1 MLRHSCG
8 VREIRLIHPSLPGI
22 STSYS
27 AAVFFEFSGLN
38 CHARIP
44 AILFNT
50 KGGDTMAK
58 RLKDLMVFNG
68 KPVVKDKT
76 LFNGQLLDQR
86 REDVYVVLHQMGI
99 IR

>member
-1 MLRHSCG
+1 M
-8 VREIRLIHPSLPGI
+8 PN
-22 STSYS
+22 S
-27 AAVFFEFSGLN
+27 AAAFFEFRGLN

-50 KGGDTMAK
+50 KGGEPLAK

>member
-1 MLRHSCG
+1 M
-8 VREIRLIHPSLPGI
+8 PN
-22 STSYS
+22 S
-27 AAVFFEFSGLN
+27 AAVSFEFKGLN

-44 AILFNT
+44 AILFKT
-50 KGGDTMAK
+50 KGGEPLAK

>member
-1 MLRHSCG
+1 M
-8 VREIRLIHPSLPGI
+8 P
-22 STSYS
+22 
-27 AAVFFEFSGLN
+27 EFRQFSSMM
-38 CHARIP
+38 
-44 AILFNT
+44 
-50 KGGDTMAK
+50 KGGEPLAK
-58 RLKDLMVFNG
+58 RLKDLMVFNS

>member
-1 MLRHSCG
+1 MPEFRQFS
-8 VREIRLIHPSLPGI
+8 
-22 STSYS
+22 
-27 AAVFFEFSGLN
+27 FE
-38 CHARIP
+38 
-44 AILFNT
+44 T
-50 KGGDTMAK
+50 KGGEPVAK